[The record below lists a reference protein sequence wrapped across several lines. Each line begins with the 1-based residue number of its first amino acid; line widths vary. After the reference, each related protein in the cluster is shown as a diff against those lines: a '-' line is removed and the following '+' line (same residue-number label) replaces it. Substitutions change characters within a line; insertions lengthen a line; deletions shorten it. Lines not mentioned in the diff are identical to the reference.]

1 MSLLNYTGPIASR
14 GFSYHGRGEN
24 KIGLLDRDLLLF
36 GLDSM
41 EFFFFELRICIEDLY
56 IRWRWRED
64 SKINGLLINN
74 FYDPNL
80 LLVSKIIRLE

>member
-1 MSLLNYTGPIASR
+1 
-14 GFSYHGRGEN
+14 
-24 KIGLLDRDLLLF
+24 
-36 GLDSM
+36 M

>member
-14 GFSYHGRGEN
+14 GISYHGRGEN

-41 EFFFFELRICIEDLY
+41 EFFFFELRICIFIYSMEMERRFEDQ
-56 IRWRWRED
+56 RFVD
-64 SKINGLLINN
+64 K
-74 FYDPNL
+74 
-80 LLVSKIIRLE
+80 

>member
-1 MSLLNYTGPIASR
+1 
-14 GFSYHGRGEN
+14 
-24 KIGLLDRDLLLF
+24 
-36 GLDSM
+36 M

-64 SKINGLLINN
+64 SKINGLLIKEIT

>member
-14 GFSYHGRGEN
+14 GISYHGRGEN
-24 KIGLLDRDLLLF
+24 IGLLDRDLLLF